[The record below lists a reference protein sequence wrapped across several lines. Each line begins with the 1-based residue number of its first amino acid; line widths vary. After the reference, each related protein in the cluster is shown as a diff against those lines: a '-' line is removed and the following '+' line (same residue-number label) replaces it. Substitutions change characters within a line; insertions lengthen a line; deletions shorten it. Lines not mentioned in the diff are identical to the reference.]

1 MIITDLR
8 TYHVYGSRED
18 QISPFFLICRLF
30 TPALPILEVF
40 KQLVPI

>member
-8 TYHVYGSRED
+8 TYHVHGSRED
-18 QISPFFLICRLF
+18 QISPFFIYRLF